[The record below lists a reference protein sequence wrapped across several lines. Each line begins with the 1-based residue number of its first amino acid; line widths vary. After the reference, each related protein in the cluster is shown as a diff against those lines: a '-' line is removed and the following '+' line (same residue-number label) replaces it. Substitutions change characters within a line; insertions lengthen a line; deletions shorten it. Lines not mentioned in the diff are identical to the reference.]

1 MGGHSKASSPCVT
14 GMGARHCSR
23 APACPRDGLEYP
35 TLETGLLKPL
45 PPGRPATKS
54 PSQPCLRAGGVRRER
69 AAGTGGSRARGP
81 SGTARASRGFHP
93 GCERWRGDSS
103 LPVLSRHFRGLSSHS
118 LLPWFLSIHCGLLSS
133 SPPSLSSSF
142 SPSLSLSLFQ
152 EGSHSMPSCCLFWF
166 FSSPCPCCWAPALLS
181 PVCIHFP
188 CSASLP
194 ALLLSCLKAG
204 GAGAA
209 PSAGR
214 GEPLSR
220 THGVDQ
226 KRLKFSGSGSAL
238 DVILIKP
245 RCLVKQ

>member
-1 MGGHSKASSPCVT
+1 MPGVPAGQPGQAVASIQGASGGVGTAACQFSPDTSVASPLTACCPGFSPFTAVFF
-14 GMGARHCSR
+14 
-23 APACPRDGLEYP
+23 L
-35 TLETGLLKPL
+35 PL
-45 PPGRPATKS
+45 P
-54 PSQPCLRAGGVRRER
+54 L
-69 AAGTGGSRARGP
+69 
-81 SGTARASRGFHP
+81 
-93 GCERWRGDSS
+93 
-103 LPVLSRHFRGLSSHS
+103 
-118 LLPWFLSIHCGLLSS
+118 
-133 SPPSLSSSF
+133 SLSSSF